1 VWVDIE
7 GVKNG
12 NITFVLDIKVDT
24 PVITCR
30 LFLIF
35 FVGIVVIDKE
45 LEIAVDES
53 RDPATAGSV
62 EFHGFDLIFVVR
74 DTDFDFFAGNGAI
87 DFICKGLFECSRS
100 EGFPEVGDECK
111 GKGENLMRV
120 EDELGFVLLHAS

>member
-1 VWVDIE
+1 LWVDIE

-30 LFLIF
+30 LFLIS

-45 LEIAVDES
+45 LEIAVDKS
-53 RDPATAGSV
+53 RDRPTAGSV
-62 EFHGFDLIFVVR
+62 EFHGFDLIFVVG

-100 EGFPEVGDECK
+100 ERFPEVGDECK
-111 GKGENLMRV
+111 GKWENLMRV
-120 EDELGFVLLHAS
+120 EDELGFALLHAS

>member
-1 VWVDIE
+1 MWVDIE

-24 PVITCR
+24 PVVTCR

-53 RDPATAGSV
+53 
-62 EFHGFDLIFVVR
+62 
-74 DTDFDFFAGNGAI
+74 
-87 DFICKGLFECSRS
+87 
-100 EGFPEVGDECK
+100 
-111 GKGENLMRV
+111 
-120 EDELGFVLLHAS
+120 